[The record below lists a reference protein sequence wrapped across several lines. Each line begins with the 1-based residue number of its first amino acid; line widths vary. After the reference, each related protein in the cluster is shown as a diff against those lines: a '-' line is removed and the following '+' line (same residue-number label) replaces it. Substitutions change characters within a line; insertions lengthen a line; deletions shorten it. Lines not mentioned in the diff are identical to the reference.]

1 MNNKTFGPWFVFLC
15 GIVCGAVVFCY
26 LATDPK
32 PPEEQA
38 ERADALEGNRSSKW
52 PRVRAAHIEQFPT
65 CAACGSGDA
74 LNVHHIKPVW
84 LYPKLELEPTN
95 LITLCEKHH
104 YTVGHDPDGPFEPQK
119 PNWKS
124 WNPSVRLHAA
134 TMREQT
140 R

>member
-1 MNNKTFGPWFVFLC
+1 MNSKTWFWLFALL
-15 GIVCGAVVFCY
+15 VVFCGASFFNY
-26 LATDPK
+26 LADDLK
-32 PPEEQA
+32 PFEEDS
-38 ERADALEGNRSSKW
+38 ESVDAFEGHRSGKW

-65 CAACGSGDA
+65 CAACGSVYA

-95 LITLCEKHH
+95 LITLCEEHH
-104 YTVGHDPDGPFEPQK
+104 YTVGHDADGPFGPQK

-124 WNPSVRLHAA
+124 WNPNVRLHAA